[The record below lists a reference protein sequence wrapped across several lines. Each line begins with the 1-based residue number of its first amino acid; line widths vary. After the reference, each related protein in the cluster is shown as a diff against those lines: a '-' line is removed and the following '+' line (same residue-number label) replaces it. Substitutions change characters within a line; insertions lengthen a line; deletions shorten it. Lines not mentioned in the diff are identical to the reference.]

1 MVTSATSTGFR
12 PDTNGAAQTEA
23 EPRRVAAEGA
33 PKTCVKCHA
42 PLFMGYYEPECLKCG
57 YADYGYATQSSSDKQ
72 RNVVSSATKSI
83 LRYVGDFPNLSD
95 RLVLVKLVRLRNR
108 AVYAVACPFCKRSM
122 MRSSLSG
129 KRPDV
134 REERYRC
141 VDGHRVS
148 LTPGKN
154 GSLGWK

>member
-1 MVTSATSTGFR
+1 MVTSVTKTDFR
-12 PDTNGAAQTEA
+12 PNTGWKTQTEIV
-23 EPRRVAAEGA
+23 PSRVVDEET
-33 PKTCVKCHA
+33 PKKCARCNA

-57 YADYGYATQSSSDKQ
+57 YADYGYNSDSSSKKQ
-72 RNVVSSATKSI
+72 KNIVSSATKSH

-95 RLVLVKLVRLRNR
+95 KLVLVKLVRLRNR
-108 AVYAVACPFCKRSM
+108 AVYAVACPFCQRSM

-129 KRPDV
+129 KRPNV

-141 VDGHRVS
+141 TDGHRVS
-148 LTPGKN
+148 LMPGRN